1 MYFSSTNVADVVA
14 NALIQLTH
22 KPNETTADVVK
33 NGKLRALKSKL
44 FNGINEKCLT

>member
-1 MYFSSTNVADVVA
+1 MHFSLTDVADDVA
-14 NALIQLTH
+14 NTLIQLTH
-22 KPNETTADVVK
+22 NPNETTADVVK